1 MKPLVSVI
9 IPVYNVENYLRQC
22 LDTVI
27 NQTLQEIEIICIN
40 DGSTDN
46 SLKILEEY
54 AKKDNRIII
63 LSQENKGS
71 GPTLNNGISKSTGE
85 FIAIMDSDDYY
96 PSSYVLEYLY
106 KIAKKTNVLV
116 CGGSAIQLK
125 NDILITDFNK
135 FDSGYSFRKSGF
147 HEYIDYQY
155 DYGYWRFIYNREF
168 LLKNNLY
175 FEDYRR
181 YKDPIWFIKTMT
193 LAKYFYAIKL
203 PVYVY
208 RVEHKEIEWTIKKVR
223 DCICGIT
230 DVLNFSNK
238 YNLEKLHYKYATK
251 RLYDNWLIDNV
262 FSLLPEND
270 EALLKMLK
278 AVNLDLIHEFDP
290 NYVLPKYEKK

>member
-1 MKPLVSVI
+1 MTPLVSVI

-27 NQTLQEIEIICIN
+27 NQILQEIEIICIN

-96 PSSYVLEYLY
+96 PSNYVLEYLY

-135 FDSGYSFRKSGF
+135 FDSGYSFKRSGF

-168 LLKNNLY
+168 IIKNNLY

-193 LAKYFYAIKL
+193 LAKRFYAIQL
-203 PVYVY
+203 PVYV
-208 RVEHKEIEWTIKKVR
+208 
-223 DCICGIT
+223 
-230 DVLNFSNK
+230 
-238 YNLEKLHYKYATK
+238 
-251 RLYDNWLIDNV
+251 
-262 FSLLPEND
+262 
-270 EALLKMLK
+270 
-278 AVNLDLIHEFDP
+278 
-290 NYVLPKYEKK
+290 